1 MVRAKGGQ
9 PSIRDVAQYANVSVA
24 SVSRYL
30 NNGGGVGAE
39 KRQAIAAAIEML
51 HYQPNPIAR
60 ALAVNEMSS
69 ISVIL
74 SDISLYGPMKI
85 LEGIEEESRRC
96 GYLVSVSLLDADIEK
111 ARETV
116 DGLARSR
123 PLGCVIIDL
132 DRTSSTHALISYI
145 RKKMP
150 TVLISDERGQS
161 DVELGAY
168 IGGYEI
174 TKYLLSLGHKTV
186 HHVSVPVNN
195 NRYTRTHGWRQALQ
209 DAGAPIPEPIAAD
222 WDCREA
228 NRIGEYLST
237 LPDVTAVFAGND
249 EVAAG
254 VIRGLTMA
262 GKRVPEDISVAGF
275 DDNPIASLTVP
286 SITTWRQN
294 FKDFGFRAVRLL
306 RKDETALSS
315 SVALE
320 DQLRDDA
327 SRAAFVDQHLIVRES
342 TTRLV

>member
-1 MVRAKGGQ
+1 MTRAKGRQ
-9 PSIRDVAQYANVSVA
+9 PSIRDVAQCANVSVT

-39 KRQAIAAAIEML
+39 KRKAIADAIEML
-51 HYQPNPIAR
+51 HYQPSPIAR
-60 ALAVNEMSS
+60 ALAFNELSS
-69 ISVIL
+69 IAVIL

-116 DGLARSR
+116 DGLAKNR

-150 TVLISDERGQS
+150 TVLISDERRQA

-168 IGGYEI
+168 AGGYEI
-174 TKYLLSLGHKTV
+174 TRYLLGLGHKTV

-195 NRYTRTHGWRQALQ
+195 NQYTRTHGWRQALL
-209 DAGAPIPEPIAAD
+209 DAGAPVPEPIAAD

-228 NRIGEYLST
+228 ARIGEYLAT

-254 VIRGLTMA
+254 IIRGLMVS
-262 GKRVPEDISVAGF
+262 GKHVPEDISVAGF
-275 DDNPIASLTVP
+275 DDNPISSLTIP
-286 SITTWRQN
+286 SITTWRQD
-294 FKDFGFRAVRLL
+294 FKYFGFRAVQLL
-306 RKDETALSS
+306 RNREATPQTSLVSNSGVSAEANLSP
-315 SVALE
+315 
-320 DQLRDDA
+320 D
-327 SRAAFVDQHLIVRES
+327 HLIVRES
-342 TTRLV
+342 TAGLRR